1 MKMDVPLAELGPL
14 PVDDLLAVLPGA
26 DDELW
31 ERFTLRRRMLGHAA
45 TKTIAMV
52 WGDTVEGFDEPVIF
66 EPDYAPEP
74 LRAAAKACA
83 DQLVVR
89 LGGGRIT
96 RLMLV
101 DLPAG
106 AEVVPHR
113 DTKPIIIDPRRCHVP
128 VVTNEAVSFVIDG
141 IDHHLAVGQA
151 YEVDNTREHS
161 VANRGTTRRVH
172 LICDVMP
179 QRGV

>member
-1 MKMDVPLAELGPL
+1 MDLPLADLGPL
-14 PVDDLLAVLPGA
+14 PVDDLVAVLPAA

-31 ERFTLRRRMLGHAA
+31 ERFTMRRHMLGHAE
-45 TKTIAMV
+45 TKTIPVIWADKV
-52 WGDTVEGFDEPVIF
+52 VGFDAPVVF
-66 EPDYAPEP
+66 EPDYASEP

-83 DQLVVR
+83 EQLVAR
-89 LGGGRIT
+89 IGGGTIT

-113 DTKPIIIDPRRCHVP
+113 DTAPIITDPHRCHVP
-128 VVTNEAVSFVIDG
+128 VLTNEAVSFVIDG
-141 IDHHLAVGQA
+141 IDHHLAAGRA
-151 YEVDNTREHS
+151 YEMDNTREHS
-161 VANRGTTRRVH
+161 VANRGATRRVH

-179 QRGV
+179 QRGA